1 MNFLENFTRLVLEDP
16 LFFISSSIILLSAL
30 LAVSLNNL
38 IRAGL
43 ALTACFLGVSLL
55 YFKLEVLLL
64 AIAQVVIYAVGIS
77 LLIVFSMM
85 LLKQAKEID
94 LPAELKISKTEIQAI
109 TLNSILVAVFLIALT
124 ISLVLFKNFLALSNL
139 AVFIGLVINSLIL
152 ALVFGLLIFFV
163 ILNIRENQLS
173 QSNFSRLKLTI
184 NREFLFKDVLKSML
198 ALLSALCFYGVL
210 TLHVLAL
217 DQDGKLA
224 LLSKLLLS
232 EQTARQVTKTDQF
245 IQIAQIFFSKQAV
258 SFEVVSVLLLIALLI
273 AISISR
279 KEREE
284 CSN

>member
-124 ISLVLFKNFLALSNL
+124 ISLVLFKSFLALSNL
-139 AVFIGLVINSLIL
+139 AVFIGLVISSLIL

-224 LLSKLLLS
+224 LLSKLVLS